1 MQNLIKNLNKGIRKA
16 KFSLLLIIC
25 FLITASLHSQTK
37 PASIAKDTLQYEQFE
52 SVEGDSTYVM
62 KKYFLLTYLKGP
74 NRDQAKEETEKIQS
88 QHLAHMDEL
97 SQKKKICIAGPYGHD
112 GKERGIIIFNAYTIE
127 EAERLAKI
135 DPAIQAG
142 RLTYTL
148 HPIWLAK
155 GSTLF

>member
-1 MQNLIKNLNKGIRKA
+1 MQNLIKNLNKDTRGIA
-16 KFSLLLIIC
+16 YTLLLFMC
-25 FLITASLHSQTK
+25 LLSNPMFSQSK
-37 PASIAKDTLQYEQFE
+37 PASITKDTLKYEQFE
-52 SVEGDSTYVM
+52 SVEGDTTYVM

-74 NRDQAKEETEKIQS
+74 NRDQEKEEADKIQS
-88 QHLAHMDEL
+88 QHLAHMDALAQE
-97 SQKKKICIAGPYGHD
+97 KKICIAGPYGHD
-112 GKERGIIIFNAYTIE
+112 GKERGIIIFNAYTLE
-127 EAERLAKI
+127 EAERMAKK

>member
-1 MQNLIKNLNKGIRKA
+1 
-16 KFSLLLIIC
+16 
-25 FLITASLHSQTK
+25 
-37 PASIAKDTLQYEQFE
+37 
-52 SVEGDSTYVM
+52 M

-74 NRDQAKEETEKIQS
+74 NRNQAKEEADKIQS
-88 QHLAHMDEL
+88 QHLAHMDAL
-97 SQKKKICIAGPYGHD
+97 AQQKKICIAGPYGHE
-112 GKERGIIIFNAYTIE
+112 GKEQGIIIFNAYTLE
-127 EAERLAKI
+127 EAEHLAIK